1 MSELNTSLMQKTL
14 AEEASANHKLLIRI
28 KELSEEN
35 AKLKEQIEILEKKK
49 GFWALF

>member
-1 MSELNTSLMQKTL
+1 MNESNLMEKTL
-14 AEEASANHKLLIRI
+14 TEEIKYSRALLLRI

-49 GFWALF
+49 GF

>member
-1 MSELNTSLMQKTL
+1 MNELDMLKKTI
-14 AEEASANHKLLIRI
+14 ADETEYNHKLLIRI

-49 GFWALF
+49 GF